1 MSSDMQEQLPLDP
14 PPPPVDAAGASYGHW
29 APDPHWGPPAWPPA
43 APARSRSSFMQR
55 TLIAGLAIVCVGA
68 GGGTAWAITSA
79 TLTRTPTTASLP
91 AGNSQTGEAPNS
103 TGDNGTGGTGSNTT
117 GNGGTA
123 TSAEIAAIDAAT
135 VDINAITAAHTG
147 EVAGTGMIITS
158 SGLVLTNNHVID
170 NTENITAQID
180 GTGTAYKVTVVGY
193 DASDDV
199 ALVQLVGASG
209 LPTVPIGNSDNVSI
223 GDSLTVIG
231 NALGKGG
238 TPAVVTG
245 VVSQLDQQ
253 ITASDE
259 SGDTESLT
267 GMLQLQADIE
277 PGDSGGPE
285 INGAGQVI
293 GMTTAGST
301 SGNPNQETGAT
312 TGFAIPINKAMQII
326 GEIRAGSGPNVH
338 IGNAAE
344 LGIEVA
350 QPSSTQ
356 TLPGAYVSS
365 ILAGSPAVGLGIAS
379 GDRIVKIDSQTIT
392 SQNDLHKAMEGY
404 SNGQTV
410 SLTWI
415 DPSGT
420 SHTGSLTLGLAPWPD

>member
-1 MSSDMQEQLPLDP
+1 MSSDMQEHLPFDP
-14 PPPPVDAAGASYGHW
+14 PPPPAEPAGAAYGHW

-43 APARSRSSFMQR
+43 APARSRSRFMQR

-91 AGNSQTGEAPNS
+91 AGNQTGEAPNS
-103 TGDNGTGGTGSNTT
+103 TGDNRTGGTAPS
-117 GNGGTA
+117 NGGTA
-123 TSAEIAAIDAAT
+123 SSAAVAAIDAAT
-135 VDINAITAAHTG
+135 VDINALTAAHTG

-170 NTENITAQID
+170 NTVNITAQID
-180 GTGTAYKVTVVGY
+180 GTGTTYKVNVIGY

-209 LPTVPIGNSDNVSI
+209 LATVPIGNSDKVNI

-245 VVSQLDQQ
+245 IVSQLDQQ

-259 SGDTESLT
+259 SGDTENLT
-267 GMLQLQADIE
+267 GMLQVQADIE

-285 INGAGQVI
+285 INAAGQVI

-301 SGNPNQETGAT
+301 SGNPK
-312 TGFAIPINKAMQII
+312 P
-326 GEIRAGSGPNVH
+326 
-338 IGNAAE
+338 GNRCHDR
-344 LGIEVA
+344 LRDPD
-350 QPSSTQ
+350 QQ
-356 TLPGAYVSS
+356 
-365 ILAGSPAVGLGIAS
+365 
-379 GDRIVKIDSQTIT
+379 GDADRRRDSRRQRTEHPHR
-392 SQNDLHKAMEGY
+392 QRR
-404 SNGQTV
+404 
-410 SLTWI
+410 
-415 DPSGT
+415 
-420 SHTGSLTLGLAPWPD
+420 

>member
-1 MSSDMQEQLPLDP
+1 MSSDMQEQFPFDP
-14 PPPPVDAAGASYGHW
+14 PPPPADPAGAAYGHW
-29 APDPHWGPPAWPPA
+29 APDPNWGPPAWPPA
-43 APARSRSSFMQR
+43 APARSRSRFMQR

-91 AGNSQTGEAPNS
+91 AGNQTGEAPNS
-103 TGDNGTGGTGSNTT
+103 TGDNPTGGAAPN
-117 GNGGTA
+117 NGGTA
-123 TSAEIAAIDAAT
+123 SSAAVAAIDAAT
-135 VDINAITAAHTG
+135 VDINALTAAHTG

-170 NTENITAQID
+170 NTVNITAQID
-180 GTGTAYKVTVVGY
+180 GAGTTYKVNVIGY

-209 LPTVPIGNSDNVSI
+209 LATVPIGDSDKVSI

-245 VVSQLDQQ
+245 IVSQLDQQ

-267 GMLQLQADIE
+267 GMLQVQADIE

-285 INGAGQVI
+285 INAAGQVI

-326 GEIRAGSGPNVH
+326 SEIRAGSGPNIH

-344 LGIEVA
+344 LGIQVGA
-350 QPSSTQ
+350 ATATQ
-356 TLPGAYVSS
+356 TAPGAYVATV
-365 ILAGSPAVGLGIAS
+365 LPGTPAASLGMVPN
-379 GDRIVKIDSQTIT
+379 DRIVKINDITIT
-392 SQNDLHKAMEGY
+392 SSNDLHKAMEGFN
-404 SNGQTV
+404 SGQTV

-415 DPSGT
+415 DPDGT
-420 SHTGSLTLGLAPWPD
+420 SHTAPLTLGLALWPD

>member
-14 PPPPVDAAGASYGHW
+14 PPPPVDPAGAAYGHW

-43 APARSRSSFMQR
+43 APARSHSRFMQR

-91 AGNSQTGEAPNS
+91 SGSSQTGEAPNS
-103 TGDNGTGGTGSNTT
+103 TGDNGTGATAPSS
-117 GNGGTA
+117 GGTA
-123 TSAEIAAIDAAT
+123 SSAAIAAIDAAT

-170 NTENITAQID
+170 NTEDITALID
-180 GTGTAYKVTVVGY
+180 GTGTPYKVTVIGY

-209 LPTVPIGNSDNVSI
+209 LPTVPIGNSDNVNI
-223 GDSLTVIG
+223 GASVTVIG

-253 ITASDE
+253 ITASDD
-259 SGDTESLT
+259 SDDTESLT
-267 GMLQLQADIE
+267 GMLQVQADIE
-277 PGDSGGPE
+277 PGNSGGPE
-285 INGAGQVI
+285 INAAGQVI

-326 GEIRAGSGPNVH
+326 AEIRAGSGTNVH

-350 QPSSTQ
+350 QPSATQ

-365 ILAGSPAVGLGIAS
+365 ILAGTPAVGLGIAS
-379 GDRIVKIDSQTIT
+379 GDRIVKIDSQTIA
-392 SQNDLHKAMEGY
+392 SSNDLHKAMEGY

-410 SLTWI
+410 SLTWV